1 MLIGQELVKTVKISE
16 LIKHL
21 RTIKK
26 EFGDRPIALSKDA
39 EGNSFGNIDPERIYY
54 SFGAYDGMVIIYP
67 ERSGLDLEDF
77 ADYKKDEGA

>member
-1 MLIGQELVKTVKISE
+1 MILEVTPAKTVKISE

-21 RTIKK
+21 QTIKK
-26 EFGDRPIALSKDA
+26 EFGDRPIALSKDT
-39 EGNSFGNIDPERIYY
+39 EGNSYGNINPERIYY